1 MPRLTNALPKCRK
14 HSSGNARVTFNGR
27 DYLLGPYGTKVSKQ
41 EYDRLV
47 AEFLAS
53 GRSPS
58 FGIESEELTMAMVM
72 VDYLRHAKAYHG
84 IGKTSELHRIK
95 YALRPVK
102 DLYAS
107 LAATDFSPLQFKAIR
122 QRLLDGG
129 LCRNVINAQMKRIV
143 RMLKWVASEGRI
155 PASIY
160 ETLRLIPGL
169 KRGRTAA
176 RESDPVLPVAVD
188 VVDATLKYLSR
199 TIADMVRLQ
208 LLLGCRPGEV

>member
-1 MPRLTNALPKCRK
+1 
-14 HSSGNARVTFNGR
+14 
-27 DYLLGPYGTKVSKQ
+27 
-41 EYDRLV
+41 
-47 AEFLAS
+47 
-53 GRSPS
+53 
-58 FGIESEELTMAMVM
+58 
-72 VDYLRHAKAYHG
+72 
-84 IGKTSELHRIK
+84 
-95 YALRPVK
+95 
-102 DLYAS
+102 
-107 LAATDFSPLQFKAIR
+107 
-122 QRLLDGG
+122 
-129 LCRNVINAQMKRIV
+129 MKRII

-188 VVDATLKYLSR
+188 VVDVTLKYLSR